1 MQSFLQIFNKPE
13 EKTVKPKNI
22 RKGITRDEAFN
33 KDFLAWQFSE
43 DKEQILSWINT
54 QYGLYNTLPDEMSD
68 EIVFLNNKSSKG
80 FALSFKKDH
89 KSEKARFLL
98 DYLKAK
104 VLQNNYRSS
113 MSDLRVKHY
122 DNYEEC
128 IERHYLKPKHQML
141 ESEKINQEFGNISI
155 LLLFKNDIP
164 HQLKFSATAY
174 PDRTF
179 AASKPFD
186 ALMDVLEE

>member
-13 EKTVKPKNI
+13 EKTVKPKSI
-22 RKGITRDEAFN
+22 RKGITRNETFN

-43 DKEQILSWINT
+43 DKDHILSWINT
-54 QYGLYNTLPDEMSD
+54 QYGLYNTLPDEVSD
-68 EIVFLNNKSSKG
+68 EIVFLHNKSSKG
-80 FALSFKKDH
+80 FALDFKKDH
-89 KSEKARFLL
+89 NSQKARFLL
-98 DYLKAK
+98 DYLKK
-104 VLQNNYRSS
+104 KILQNNYKSS
-113 MSDLRVKHY
+113 MSDLRIKHY
-122 DNYEEC
+122 DNYTEC
-128 IERHYLKPKHQML
+128 IERHYLKPKFQML

-179 AASKPFD
+179 AASRPFD
-186 ALMDVLEE
+186 ALMVLLEE